1 MSQSTLH
8 LGVVMDP
15 ISDIAYK
22 KDTTLAML
30 WAAQERG
37 YTLHYMEQDDLFLQ
51 AGKAYARMRPLTVY
65 RNPEHW
71 YDLGEATQRP
81 LAELDVVLMRRP
93 VYPMGAFRGSWDSF
107 GFAVILF
114 QAIK

>member
-51 AGKAYARMRPLTVY
+51 AGKAYARMRPLTVH

-81 LAELDVVLMRRP
+81 LAELDVVLMRKDPP
-93 VYPMGAFRGSWDSF
+93 VDAEFINAVHLL
-107 GFAVILF
+107 GFAER
-114 QAIK
+114 

>member
-51 AGKAYARMRPLTVY
+51 AGKAYARMRPLTVH

-71 YDLGEATQRP
+71 YDLGEAIHRIGDDQRLHRLAACEYWVEDFYRLAVDADAP
-81 LAELDVVLMRRP
+81 LALLD
-93 VYPMGAFRGSWDSF
+93 
-107 GFAVILF
+107 
-114 QAIK
+114 

>member
-51 AGKAYARMRPLTVY
+51 AGKAYARMRPLTV
-65 RNPEHW
+65 
-71 YDLGEATQRP
+71 TQSTGTTW
-81 LAELDVVLMRRP
+81 ARRLSVRWP
-93 VYPMGAFRGSWDSF
+93 SWM
-107 GFAVILF
+107 LC
-114 QAIK
+114 

>member
-51 AGKAYARMRPLTVY
+51 AGKATRGCVHSPCTVTQSTGTTWARRLSVRWP
-65 RNPEHW
+65 
-71 YDLGEATQRP
+71 
-81 LAELDVVLMRRP
+81 
-93 VYPMGAFRGSWDSF
+93 SWM
-107 GFAVILF
+107 LC
-114 QAIK
+114 

>member
-1 MSQSTLH
+1 MDCISMSQSTLH

-37 YTLHYMEQDDLFLQ
+37 YTHREIISISTANDWDELYHHRLRQEDLQ
-51 AGKAYARMRPLTVY
+51 GC
-65 RNPEHW
+65 
-71 YDLGEATQRP
+71 
-81 LAELDVVLMRRP
+81 
-93 VYPMGAFRGSWDSF
+93 
-107 GFAVILF
+107 
-114 QAIK
+114 